1 MRLKRL
7 GTFIISTPLYLY
19 ASLSWG
25 SISNDL
31 NGFFNRL
38 EPATNI
44 SAPHAY
50 AGQQAGYYTG
60 GSLFTRFKTRNTP
73 IVNLQLPQMRAGCG
87 GIDLY
92 TGGFSY
98 INSGQM
104 IALLQNIISN
114 ASGYAFELAL
124 EHTYPLIG
132 NIAEK
137 MQWLAQN
144 VNQTNLNSCQMAES
158 LVGGTWQTVRQSQQQ
173 LCEDIGQNQGY
184 FSDWTAAREACST
197 GGQFNNMMDAAQTDP
212 RYQNLVIYNRNLV
225 WQILQQHSFL
235 KNDPELA
242 QLFMSLSGTLIIR
255 DYQGNDDPVY
265 TLLEPL
271 ASDENLIHALL
282 YGGEA
287 QIYQCENN
295 QICLWP
301 EKRATEITA
310 LSSIVGQIHLILQ
323 SMVDKIKT
331 DTPLNDQEIALLET
345 SALPLYKILTVESV
359 FYSSVDTIDNLAEV
373 LAVDWVLQYLQ
384 EMTTFVQARIQ
395 DSQYPSQII
404 DKLQPFQQMV
414 REQLAGLRTKAYSR
428 LAMKNQVIAQTNTLE
443 QMLVGELSS
452 DLASQLQWSGE
463 MG

>member
-7 GTFIISTPLYLY
+7 GTFMIASLYLY
-19 ASLSWG
+19 AQLSWA
-25 SISNDL
+25 SINNDL
-31 NGFFNRL
+31 NSFFNRL
-38 EPATNI
+38 DTSTNI
-44 SAPHAY
+44 SAPNAY

-73 IVNLQLPQMRAGCG
+73 IAHIQLPQMSAGCG
-87 GIDLY
+87 GMDLY

-158 LVGGTWQTVRQSQQQ
+158 LVGGAWQTVRQSQQQ
-173 LCEDIGQNQGY
+173 LCEDVGQNQGY
-184 FSDWTAAREACST
+184 FSDWSAARAACGT
-197 GGQFNNMMDAAQTDP
+197 GGQFNNMMNAANADP
-212 RYQNLVIYNRNLV
+212 GYQNLVIYNRNLV
-225 WQILQQHSFL
+225 WQILQQHEFL

-255 DYQGNDDPVY
+255 DYQSNGDLLF
-265 TLLEPL
+265 TLLAPS
-271 ASDENLIHALL
+271 ASDETLIHTLL
-282 YGGEA
+282 YGGQA
-287 QIYQCENN
+287 RIYQCENT
-295 QICLWP
+295 QVCLWP
-301 EKRATEITA
+301 EKRTTEIA
-310 LSSIVGQIHLILQ
+310 PLSSIVGQIRLILQ

-331 DTPLNDQEIALLET
+331 DVPLNDQEIALLET

-359 FYSSVDTIDNLAEV
+359 FYQSVEPVDNLAEV

-384 EMTTFVQARIQ
+384 EITTFVQAQIQ
-395 DSQYPSQII
+395 GSQYPPQIMHQ
-404 DKLQPFQQMV
+404 LQPFQQIV
-414 REQLAGLRTKAYSR
+414 REQLASLRDKAYSR
-428 LAMKNQVIAQTNTLE
+428 LAMRNQVITQTNTLE
-443 QMLVGELSS
+443 QMLVGELSG
-452 DLASQLQWSGE
+452 DLASQLQWSSE